1 MSYSMQVK
9 ILSKNLIKQSL
20 PTPQH
25 LENYRLSFFDQVADV
40 AHLPLVLFYP
50 HCRNNSKNEELKE
63 SLSRILTHLYPLAGR
78 FAEDESSILCLDQGV
93 TYIKATVNCKLDD
106 FLQQANK
113 DLGLALPFWPQGIM
127 EVDKT
132 NLFFTPLLVV
142 QVTTFECGG
151 LALAISHAHPA
162 MDGCTTFKIIYE
174 WAKVCK
180 FGTPSK
186 EINFMNFNLGTLFPY
201 KDLTTILE
209 PLVDEGKRKN
219 SKLIA
224 RKFVFEEDAISRL
237 REKFDSVGEDLGFK
251 PSPLIHSTGSNNSHL
266 KRSILSFPINLRG
279 KVATFP
285 EIANAFGNLIIEIP
299 IKFEHDDETKMESLH
314 HIVKLIKESVQVII
328 SKCVIA
334 TPDEIVSLV
343 IDLYKDSYAGLEW
356 GGDNEVVNFT
366 CSSLCR
372 FPVQKTDFG
381 WGEPSLMHFGSR
393 HSQVFW
399 LYDIECENRI
409 AVQMGLEE
417 KYMDKLACDQD
428 IMDFAKFSAYGY
440 FDDMVSIRFLRRPL
454 QSPPYG
460 ELRENCV

>member
-1 MSYSMQVK
+1 MNYSMQVK
-9 ILSKNLIKQSL
+9 ILSKNLIKPSL

-25 LENYRLSFFDQVADV
+25 LKNYKLSFFDQV
-40 AHLPLVLFYP
+40 
-50 HCRNNSKNEELKE
+50 
-63 SLSRILTHLYPLAGR
+63 
-78 FAEDESSILCLDQGV
+78 QGV

-113 DLGLALPFWPQGIM
+113 DVDLALPFWPQGIM
-127 EVDKT
+127 DVDET
-132 NLFFTPLLVV
+132 NLFVTPVMVV

-162 MDGCTTFKIIYE
+162 MDGCTTFKFIYE

-186 EINFMNFNLGTLFPY
+186 DINLNLNLGTLFPY

-209 PLVDEGKRKN
+209 PPVDEGKRKN
-219 SKLIA
+219 SKLVA
-224 RKFVFEEDAISRL
+224 RKFVFEEDAILRL
-237 REKFDSVGEDLGFK
+237 REKFDSTTGEGLSFK
-251 PSPLIHSTGSNNSHL
+251 PSRVEMITTLLWRSLIRSTGSTSHL
-266 KRSILSFPINLRG
+266 KRSIMAFPINLRG
-279 KVATFP
+279 KVAAFP
-285 EIANAFGNLIIEIP
+285 EIANSFGNLIIEIP

-314 HIVKLIKESVQVII
+314 HIVKLIRESVQVII
-328 SKCVIA
+328 SKCVKA

-356 GGDNEVVNFT
+356 GGDNEVMNFT

-381 WGEPSLMHFGSR
+381 WGKPSLMHFGSR

-399 LYDIECENRI
+399 LYDTECETGI
-409 AVQMGLEE
+409 VVQM
-417 KYMDKLACDQD
+417 
-428 IMDFAKFSAYGY
+428 DFGGKVHG
-440 FDDMVSIRFLRRPL
+440 
-454 QSPPYG
+454 
-460 ELRENCV
+460 

>member
-1 MSYSMQVK
+1 MNYSMQVN
-9 ILSKNLIKQSL
+9 ILSKNLIKPSL

-25 LENYRLSFFDQVADV
+25 LKNYKLSFFDQVADV
-40 AHLPLVLFYP
+40 IHLPLVLFYP
-50 HCRNNSKNEELKE
+50 HCRNNSKNEELEE

-113 DLGLALPFWPQGIM
+113 DLDLALSFWPQGTM
-127 EVDKT
+127 DVDET
-132 NLFFTPLLVV
+132 NLFVTPLMVV

-162 MDGCTTFKIIYE
+162 MDGSTTFKIIYE

-209 PLVDEGKRKN
+209 PPVDEGKRTN

-237 REKFDSVGEDLGFK
+237 REKFDSTTGEGLSFK
-251 PSPLIHSTGSNNSHL
+251 PSRVEMITTLLWRSLIRSTGSTSHL
-266 KRSILSFPINLRG
+266 KRSVMSFPLNLRG

-285 EIANAFGNLIIEIP
+285 EIANSFGNLIIDIP

-314 HIVKLIKESVQVII
+314 HIVKLIKESVQAII
-328 SKCVIA
+328 SKCVKA

-372 FPVQKTDFG
+372 FPIQKTDFG
-381 WGEPSLMHFGSR
+381 WGIPRLMHFGSR

-399 LYDIECENRI
+399 LYDTECETGI
-409 AVQMGLEE
+409 VVQMDLEE

-428 IMDFAKFSAYGY
+428 IMDFAKF
-440 FDDMVSIRFLRRPL
+440 
-454 QSPPYG
+454 
-460 ELRENCV
+460 